1 MEKVIHS
8 IVIGLHILAVVTW
21 IGSMIY
27 SQFAVIPALQT
38 VLGSTKSHA
47 VTELMMKR
55 FSPLTWTSLAVVV
68 ATGLYNIVD
77 NKEDLLPLS
86 SVPGSILLLKLILV
100 AILIVILFLE
110 VFLYGP
116 KMKQLIKPSTP
127 KNSEMELEMSKIEQT
142 SKAMSWCHLG
152 IGVAIVI
159 LGVILSQ
166 LLD

>member
-8 IVIGLHILAVVTW
+8 IVSGLHILAVVTW

-27 SQFAVIPALQT
+27 SQLAVTPALRT
-38 VLGSTKSHA
+38 ALGSSKFHA
-47 VTELMMKR
+47 VTGLMMKR
-55 FSPLTWTSLAVVV
+55 FLPLTWTSLAVVV

-77 NKEDLLPLS
+77 KKDNLLPLS
-86 SVPGSILLLKLILV
+86 SGPGSILLLKLILV
-100 AILIVILFLE
+100 AILIVILFLQ

-116 KMKQLIKPSTP
+116 KMKKLVKPSTP
-127 KNSEMELEMSKIEQT
+127 KSSEMDLEMSKIEQT
-142 SKAMSWCHLG
+142 TKAMSWWHLG
-152 IGVAIVI
+152 IGIAIVI